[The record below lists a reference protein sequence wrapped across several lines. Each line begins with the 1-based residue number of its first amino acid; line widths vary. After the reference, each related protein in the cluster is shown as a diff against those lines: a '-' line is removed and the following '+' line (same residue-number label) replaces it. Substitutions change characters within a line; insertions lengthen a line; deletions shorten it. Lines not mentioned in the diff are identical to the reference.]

1 MKKML
6 YAIAALLAAAAC
18 SQQPEHQAQ
27 ALLDEARTAL
37 EQNEY
42 QTALA
47 LVDSLSRTYPKA
59 FDQRHEALKLK
70 QEAALKQ
77 AQQELAAVDSM
88 LEAVKRRH
96 DAQHQYVM
104 EHATT
109 LKDDAPEVLELNRLR
124 LQRDSLQVAFDA
136 LCGKIKYIHRK
147 QEQQAEDASQQEK
160 R

>member
-1 MKKML
+1 
-6 YAIAALLAAAAC
+6 
-18 SQQPEHQAQ
+18 
-27 ALLDEARTAL
+27 
-37 EQNEY
+37 
-42 QTALA
+42 
-47 LVDSLSRTYPKA
+47 
-59 FDQRHEALKLK
+59 
-70 QEAALKQ
+70 
-77 AQQELAAVDSM
+77 M

-104 EHATT
+104 EHATA
-109 LKDDAPEVLELNRLR
+109 LKNDAPEVLELNRLR